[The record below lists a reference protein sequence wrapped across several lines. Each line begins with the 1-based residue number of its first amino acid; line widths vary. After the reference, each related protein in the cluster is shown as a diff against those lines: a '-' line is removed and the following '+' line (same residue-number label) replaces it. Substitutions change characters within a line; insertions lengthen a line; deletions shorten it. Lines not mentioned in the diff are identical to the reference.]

1 MQVTALNMNYTDNGL
16 FGMYTV
22 SEGNA
27 TAKVCHHKHTME
39 LDIDSLLTVYSLSL
53 ALDSCYEGVQ

>member
-1 MQVTALNMNYTDNGL
+1 MQVTALNMNYTDSGL

-39 LDIDSLLTVYSLSL
+39 LDRDLLLIYSVLSVL
-53 ALDSCYEGVQ
+53 SS